1 MPGRRGTTRSPSGAF
16 DTSLVATRVRV
27 LSTEASR
34 AHRVCG
40 DIQLLTKVTRGVSP
54 ERNTAITVP
63 VSGLSGGHRVAT
75 AHRLVKRGEVVPSL
89 RCGGVGSQ
97 GATTGQR

>member
-63 VSGLSGGHRVAT
+63 VSGLSGGHRST
-75 AHRLVKRGEVVPSL
+75 VPSFEIL
-89 RCGGVGSQ
+89 QVDVFDEFLSCASLP
-97 GATTGQR
+97 